1 MIRPGRH
8 RSGRFGQGM
17 MGARKKS
24 VAVSAVAIFAM
35 AFSLA
40 AYFTFAAVQGEFGL
54 FRRIQIE
61 AREAELAR
69 ELARLKLDVAVMENK
84 TRRLSDNYLDLDLL
98 DEQARKV
105 LGYVRGDEIVIR

>member
-1 MIRPGRH
+1 ME
-8 RSGRFGQGM
+8 
-17 MGARKKS
+17 ANRKT
-24 VAVSAVAIFAM
+24 VAVGAVVIFAT

-61 AREAELAR
+61 AGEQGLIRQLAALEL
-69 ELARLKLDVAVMENK
+69 EVAVMENK
-84 TRRLSDNYLDLDLL
+84 TRRLSDNFLDLDLL